1 MSPVDSEE
9 GGEIRGPCVSSPC
22 VFLSGAPRDSS
33 VLRGPSWRAGFDNFG
48 FDSVSSIPR
57 HSIFFPLS
65 LSLFFSISR
74 FQIPRSRSIE
84 LVLRSFQ
91 FVHFENYYLR
101 YPRFVIRG
109 TRVERSFLLDRV
121 KEKESIIIDLRLGT
135 VSCGTILSSKMER
148 NSSYSSILVW

>member
-1 MSPVDSEE
+1 MCLRRVCFYPVPLETLQCFA
-9 GGEIRGPCVSSPC
+9 G
-22 VFLSGAPRDSS
+22 
-33 VLRGPSWRAGFDNFG
+33 LRGEQVSII
-48 FDSVSSIPR
+48 SVSTRSLRFHDIP
-57 HSIFFPLS
+57 SFSLS
-65 LSLFFSISR
+65 LSLFFSPFPDSR
-74 FQIPRSRSIE
+74 FLDHDQSNSFFDRSSSSI
-84 LVLRSFQ
+84 LKII
-91 FVHFENYYLR
+91 NLR

>member
-1 MSPVDSEE
+1 MCLRRVCFYPVPLETLQCFA
-9 GGEIRGPCVSSPC
+9 G
-22 VFLSGAPRDSS
+22 
-33 VLRGPSWRAGFDNFG
+33 LRGEQVSII
-48 FDSVSSIPR
+48 SVSTRSLRFHDIP
-57 HSIFFPLS
+57 SFSLS

-135 VSCGTILSSKMER
+135 VSCGTILSSKIER

>member
-1 MSPVDSEE
+1 MCLRRVCFYPVPLETLQCFA
-9 GGEIRGPCVSSPC
+9 G
-22 VFLSGAPRDSS
+22 
-33 VLRGPSWRAGFDNFG
+33 LRGEQVSII
-48 FDSVSSIPR
+48 SVSTRSLRFHDIP
-57 HSIFFPLS
+57 SFSLS

-148 NSSYSSILVW
+148 NSSYPSILVW